1 MNGTRDNKWEF
12 NNQSSLLLEDTQTA
26 TLQAD
31 RDFKSANLQT
41 GIKDLQLSANK
52 DLLKINHDL
61 RERIKELDCLYGL
74 SKLVEQ
80 HGISLD
86 MILQGTTELIRK
98 GWQYPEVTCARIV
111 ITDCDKT
118 FKTENFKQT
127 QWKQS
132 AHIKV
137 FHTEAGVVEVY
148 YLEEKPEIDE
158 GPFLKEERNLI
169 EAISERLGRII
180 ERKRAQDAL
189 RESEKLAVIG
199 KLAARVAH
207 EINNPLAA
215 IKGSFRLIKG
225 TIPEGHKHYRFI
237 GLIEKE
243 IDRIAQIIRQMYGLY
258 RTKQE
263 IVLKSPDECICEVIS
278 LLKGSCEKQNIT
290 IELDKKDYAD
300 GVKLPDGMFKQILY
314 NLIQNA
320 IDVSSAGQVVMITS
334 TIAGDTLTV
343 AVSDR
348 GGGIPEKLRPR
359 IFEPFFSTKNEQER
373 NGLGMGLSV
382 SKNMV
387 EAMGGNLDFETKVG
401 YGTTFRLNIPIGQKQ
416 EDKQND

>member
-1 MNGTRDNKWEF
+1 MNEARDNKLEF
-12 NNQSSLLLEDTQTA
+12 NSQSSSLLEDTQTA
-26 TLQAD
+26 VLHAK
-31 RDFKSANLQT
+31 RDFKSADHKA
-41 GIKDLQLSANK
+41 GIKDLQLPTSE
-52 DLLKINHDL
+52 DLLKINLDL
-61 RERIKELDCLYGL
+61 RERIKELNCFYGL

-80 HGISLD
+80 YDISLD
-86 MILQGTTELIRK
+86 PIFQGMTELIRK
-98 GWQYPEVTCARIV
+98 GWQYPDVTCARIV
-111 ITDCDKT
+111 IADSNEE

-132 AHIKV
+132 ARIKV

-169 EAISERLGRII
+169 EAIAERLGRII
-180 ERKRAQDAL
+180 ERTRTKDAL

-215 IKGSFRLIKG
+215 IKGSFRLIRS

-243 IDRIAQIIRQMYGLY
+243 IDRIAQIICQMYGLY

-263 IVLKSPDECICEVIS
+263 IVLKPPDECICEVIS
-278 LLKGSCEKQNIT
+278 LLKGSCEKQNVT
-290 IELDKKDYAD
+290 IEFDKKDYAD

-320 IDVSSAGQVVMITS
+320 IDVSPPGQSVRITS
-334 TIAGDTLTV
+334 TIADDTLTV
-343 AVSDR
+343 TVSDR
-348 GGGIPEKLRPR
+348 GSGILEELRPR
-359 IFEPFFSTKNEQER
+359 IFEPFFSTKNEQEKS
-373 NGLGMGLSV
+373 GLGMGLSV

-387 EAMGGNLDFETKVG
+387 ETMDGHLDFESKVG
-401 YGTTFRLNIPIGQKQ
+401 YGTTFRLNIPIGHKQ
-416 EDKQND
+416 EDG